1 MFKARWWQFPTSRPR
16 IQPSRPD
23 PCGYPWSDK
32 QMGVGVLFAS
42 PQCFNP
48 APTLIIVVDILFV
61 YIHTDYICFAI
72 IRVKYWIIDHH
83 LTSLFSLFLS
93 FNSHHSSKSCFLYQ
107 NTLKRTKLLTIT
119 TVNRTQLFPDLG
131 HLPNFSPVPLCTD
144 KEPGRVPGTGDC
156 KSDSDPPH
164 CHPRGRYTASIWK
177 THQMSSDHLF
187 TFNQTHPKTSSWT

>member
-23 PCGYPWSDK
+23 LCGYPWSDK
-32 QMGVGVLFAS
+32 QMEVGVLFAS

-107 NTLKRTKLLTIT
+107 NTLKRTKLVTIT
-119 TVNRTQLFPDLG
+119 TVNRTQLFPTSG
-131 HLPNFSPVPLCTD
+131 TYPIFPRSHSAPIKNWAGCQ
-144 KEPGRVPGTGDC
+144 GRETVNPTLTRPIAIPEADTL
-156 KSDSDPPH
+156 H
-164 CHPRGRYTASIWK
+164 QYEK